1 MIRVGIGLPST
12 IAGVNGHTIVDWARR
27 SEERKFT
34 SLAVID
40 RYIYDSYEPFVTL
53 AGAAAVTSQVRLA
66 TTIVVGPL
74 RNTALLAKSAASVDA
89 LSNGR
94 LVLGLAVGAREDDYR
109 AANVDYHRRGKILN
123 DQLASLRSLW
133 EKGTIGPRL
142 VRPRGP
148 DILVG
153 GLSDQAFSR
162 TARYADGYVH
172 GGGPPKAFAR
182 AADRAR
188 AAWRDAGRPGLPQ
201 IWAQGYFALG
211 PEGADKGTAY
221 LKDYYAFTG
230 PFAEKIAAG
239 LLSTTQS
246 VVQYLRG
253 YQDAGCTELVLFP
266 AVPEVDQVERLA
278 EAVASL

>member
-1 MIRVGIGLPST
+1 MRVGIGLPST
-12 IAGVNGHTIVDWARR
+12 IAGVNGHTIIEWARR
-27 SEERKFT
+27 AEERPFT

-40 RYIYDSYEPFVTL
+40 RYVYDSYEPFVAL
-53 AGAAAVTSQVRLA
+53 AAAAAVTTRLRLA
-66 TTIVVGPL
+66 TTIVAGPL
-74 RNTALLAKSAASVDA
+74 RNAALLAKSAASVDA
-89 LSNGR
+89 LSAGR

-109 AANVDYHRRGKILN
+109 VANVDYHRRGKILN
-123 DQLASLRSLW
+123 DQLATLRSLW
-133 EKGTIGPRL
+133 ESGAIGPRL

-148 DILVG
+148 EILIG

-162 TARYADGYVH
+162 AARYADGYVH
-172 GGGPPKAFAR
+172 GGGPPRAFAR

-201 IWAQGYFALG
+201 IWGQGYFALG
-211 PEGADKGTAY
+211 EEAAAKGAAY

-230 PFAEKIAAG
+230 PFAEQIAAG
-239 LLSTTQS
+239 LLTTTQG

-266 AVPEVDQVERLA
+266 GVAEPDQLDRLA
-278 EAVASL
+278 EAVAAL